1 MTTQPQTQPQAQ
13 TQDRPRPKPSAP
25 RHTEPSG
32 PVRGSIWLVEA
43 DPNRPPVGTEIWP
56 DRPAVIISNDTSNAR
71 SGFVSVVYLSSSPRK
86 RSSPVHIPVPPGAGR
101 KASMALCE
109 QVHTVDGSRLVRP
122 MGRLPQEVMREIND
136 AVRLSLGLNGPDGA
150 RSLFRKWE
158 GYIREYGIDMRAETQ
173 ALLGQTAD
181 ERVEACERALTLMSR
196 QLDAYRVLLR
206 TEDELAEALG
216 AVDQALDSGGPEPKN
231 EEVV

>member
-1 MTTQPQTQPQAQ
+1 MTAQPQTQPQ
-13 TQDRPRPKPSAP
+13 TQGAPRPKPSAP

-56 DRPAVIISNDTSNAR
+56 DRPAVIVSNDTSNAR

-86 RSSPVHIPVPPGAGR
+86 RSSPVHISVPPGAGR

-109 QVHTVDGSRLVRP
+109 QVHTVDSSRLVRP
-122 MGRLPQEVMREIND
+122 MGRLPQEAMREIND
-136 AVRLSLGLNGPDGA
+136 AVRLSLGLNGPDGS

-181 ERVEACERALTLMSR
+181 ERVEACERALAIATH
-196 QLDAYRVLLR
+196 QLEAYRVLLS
-206 TEDELAEALG
+206 TEDTLP
-216 AVDQALDSGGPEPKN
+216 QALADARKAIDGAAN
-231 EEVV
+231 TEEK